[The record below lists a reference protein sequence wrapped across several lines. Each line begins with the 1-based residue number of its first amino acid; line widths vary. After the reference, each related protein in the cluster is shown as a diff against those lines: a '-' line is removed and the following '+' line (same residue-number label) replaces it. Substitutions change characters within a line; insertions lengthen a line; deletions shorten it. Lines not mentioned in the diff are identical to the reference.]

1 MIDVLADHPISRIP
15 SLHFAYALYKEHEQT
30 IVDGHKQVSS
40 TVGNYIINP
49 GLDLKKMEIR
59 LKHFFEFW
67 IPQWQG
73 MVGQTPT
80 SDEFSELLTSSD
92 IFV

>member
-67 IPQWQG
+67 IPQWKG

-80 SDEFSELLTSSD
+80 SDEFSELLTSGD